1 MFNPKLI
8 DRSSTAILVA
18 LILITGSAL
27 PASAASEPVPESPSD
42 TNLTAPANDDFANAL
57 SLPGH
62 SGSVT
67 GTTTNATHEAA
78 EPPHARNR
86 GGASVWYKYVAQSAG
101 IITFDTTNSNFDT
114 TMAVYKGSNMI
125 NARVVG
131 ANDDT
136 LGTASS
142 VKVGANAGDTFYIAI
157 DGYYNSGTGSFASG
171 NLSLNYTF
179 ANVAANDNFANAQL
193 LEPLFGKL
201 ITTSNVGASREP
213 GEPIMF
219 GNQGGRSLWY
229 KWVAPAVS
237 GRSYTFT
244 FEGKTVGSNVAGTLV
259 CGIYTGTALNN
270 LTEKMVNNRTGV
282 NEMTVTPTPGQTF
295 YISVDGSFN
304 GVSADLDSITLNYG
318 ITKAIKMADFDR
330 DGRADITVFRPST
343 GTWYTIDSI
352 TDNLRSAQFGANGD
366 LPVLMDFGFDGKPDY
381 AVFRPGT
388 GVWYV
393 NDTESGVRGFAWGTA
408 GDIPMAFHTQYDRW
422 QAVYRPGTGGWYIYN
437 GGDGY
442 SFQFGAVGDR
452 AALAD
457 SLGLGFDNLVVFR
470 PSTGTWYISYLNVD
484 FTSVQF
490 GQSGDVPVMADY
502 DGDGKA
508 DVAVFRPS
516 TSTWYILRS
525 SDKGV
530 VAAQWGLAGD
540 IPQPADY
547 DGDGKADI
555 AVFRS
560 GNWYIRQSSNNAF
573 RQVQFGQ
580 AGDIP
585 VTTPT
590 S

>member
-1 MFNPKLI
+1 MKHQF
-8 DRSSTAILVA
+8 TYQQYFAILLAAV
-18 LILITGSAL
+18 ITVCGFPHSTR
-27 PASAASEPVPESPSD
+27 AASGSPD
-42 TNLTAPANDDFANAL
+42 ADATTTAPANDDFANAL
-57 SLPGH
+57 SLPGQ
-62 SGSVT
+62 SGAVT
-67 GTTTNATHEAA
+67 GTTISATHEAA

-86 GGASVWYKYVAQSAG
+86 GGASVWYKYVAQSDG
-101 IITFDTTNSNFDT
+101 VITFDTTNSTFDT
-114 TMAVYKGSNMI
+114 TLAVYKGSNMT

-136 LGTASS
+136 LGTSSS
-142 VKVGANAGDTFYIAI
+142 VKVGANAGEMFYIAI

-171 NLSLNYTF
+171 NLILNYSF
-179 ANVAANDNFANAQL
+179 ASVAANDNFANAQL

-201 ITTSNVGASREP
+201 ITTANVGASREP

-219 GNQGGRSLWY
+219 GNPGGRSLWY

-244 FEGKTVGSNVAGTLV
+244 FEGRTVGGNLAGTLV
-259 CGIYTGTALNN
+259 CGMYNGTALNN
-270 LTEKMVNNRTGV
+270 LTERVVNNRRGV
-282 NEMTVTPTPGQTF
+282 NEMTVTANPGQTF
-295 YISVDGSFN
+295 YISVDGSYN
-304 GVSADLDSITLNYG
+304 GVSADLDTITLNYG
-318 ITKAIKMADFDR
+318 VTKSTKMADFDR

-343 GTWYTIDSI
+343 GTWYTLDSI

-366 LPVLMDFGFDGKPDY
+366 LPVLMDFGFDGQLDY
-381 AVFRPGT
+381 TVFRPSA
-388 GVWYV
+388 GVWYMK
-393 NDTESGVRGFAWGTA
+393 DTEIGVRAFAWGTA
-408 GDIPMAFHTQYDRW
+408 GDIPLSFHTQFDRW
-422 QAVYRPGTGGWYIYN
+422 PTVYRPDTGSWYIYT

-442 SFQFGAVGDR
+442 SYQFGAAGDR
-452 AALAD
+452 VAVAD
-457 SLGLGFDNLVVFR
+457 FLGYGFDNLVVFR
-470 PSTGTWYISYLNVD
+470 PSTGTWYINYLDVN

-490 GQSGDVPVMADY
+490 GQSGDVPVVADY

-516 TSTWYILRS
+516 TGTWYILRS
-525 SDKGV
+525 SDKTV

-547 DGDGKADI
+547 DGDGKADF

-560 GNWYIRQSSNNAF
+560 GNWYIRNSSNNSF

-585 VTTPT
+585 MTTPT